1 MNFTTL
7 RFLHLGHLRALP
19 DWRMRSHQHPRFHE
33 LIVVVG
39 GKLHVA
45 IDGNSHVVGQGGVLL
60 YHQGHPHAEATERKA
75 PVESFFVGFECA
87 GLPSG
92 MPTLVM
98 DEHGRIQELVR
109 WMAKEQAH
117 PGSEPVLRAFL
128 EAALA
133 EWLRLASHPQNPL
146 IASTRDF
153 ILRHIDE
160 PLPLGRL
167 AAAAGMS
174 KFHFLRRY
182 RDVAGITPMAD
193 LRRLRAE
200 FARGLIIST
209 DLSLK
214 VVSARAGLVS
224 HVNLAR
230 AFRQHFGMAPGQART
245 CLRPQGTG
253 NGSDIAQEFVP
264 NSRRRQSSSRT

>member
-1 MNFTTL
+1 MDVATL
-7 RFLHLGHLRALP
+7 RFLHLGHLRDQP

-33 LIVVVG
+33 LIVVIG

-60 YHQGHPHAEATERKA
+60 YQQGHPHAEATERKA

-117 PGSEPVLRAFL
+117 PGNGKLLHAFL
-128 EAALA
+128 AAALA
-133 EWLRLASHPQNPL
+133 EWLRLATTRNHPL
-146 IASTRDF
+146 TTTVRDF

-214 VVSARAGLVS
+214 MVSARAGLVS

-230 AFRQHFGMAPGQART
+230 TFRQHFGMAPGQART

-253 NGSDIAQEFVP
+253 NGSIIAQ
-264 NSRRRQSSSRT
+264 